1 MKNNK
6 AWVSW
11 HAARAR
17 AARATITQQTLQQ
30 LHDYI
35 ATLLN
40 LNVAQAIAMH
50 SIRQATCEFQLRSTL
65 IHYTLSRIVICVLS

>member
-1 MKNNK
+1 MQ
-6 AWVSW
+6 
-11 HAARAR
+11 RAL

-50 SIRQATCEFQLRSTL
+50 SICQATCEFKLRSTL